1 MDELLE
7 VIKQAFTS
15 LKNFVRKIINGIISF
30 MGHVVNWF
38 RGLHLNQERHSP
50 FICNAQKEEIKKML
64 KSAPVRDVGIFKGV
78 YDEQTGEII
87 HSELLDGDALDTQ
100 TKNILGDEAIVV
112 LT

>member
-38 RGLHLNQERHSP
+38 RGLHLNQQRHIP
-50 FICNAQKEEIKKML
+50 FVGNAQNEAFKKML
-64 KSAPVRDVGIFKGV
+64 KSAPVHEVGIFNGV
-78 YDEQTGEII
+78 YDVQTEEII